1 MVVKHSPRLAIL
13 LLLLHMVAAIL
24 VYATGMPLQAR
35 LLMLLLISL
44 SLVYYQARD
53 VFLLLP
59 YSWREIS
66 LENGGISVVTRD
78 GSKLPGRLANDS
90 TVSPCFILLRVR
102 QEGRYLPV
110 SRIIFPDALEA
121 GAFREFCV
129 RLKFS

>member
-1 MVVKHSPRLAIL
+1 MAAKYSPRFAIL
-13 LLLLHMVAAIL
+13 LLLLHMMAAAV
-24 VYATGMPLQAR
+24 VYATDMPLQAR
-35 LLMLLLISL
+35 LLMLLLITL

-66 LENGGISVVTRD
+66 LEHGGISVVTRD
-78 GSKLPGRLANDS
+78 GSKLLGRLANES
-90 TVSPCFILLRVR
+90 AVSPCFILLRVK

-110 SRIIFPDALEA
+110 SRTIFPDALEA
-121 GAFREFCV
+121 EAFREFCV

>member
-1 MVVKHSPRLAIL
+1 MAVKYSPRFAML
-13 LLLLHMVAAIL
+13 LLLLHMVAATV
-24 VYATGMPLQAR
+24 VYATDMPLQAR
-35 LLMLLLISL
+35 LLMLLLIFL
-44 SLVYYQARD
+44 SLVYHLARD
-53 VFLLLP
+53 TFLLLP

-66 LENGGISVVTRD
+66 LEQGGVSVVTRD
-78 GSKLPGRLANDS
+78 GTKLLGRLANDS
-90 TVSPCFILLRVR
+90 TVSPCFILLRVK